1 MLYKIAPFLMIIMV
15 TWITSMAIVQLLKFR
30 IKKKIVEAGLTDE
43 SLVKAIL
50 KDSLGY
56 KERQQNI
63 LKWVFLAGFGGLGLI
78 VQEFIPYNMNESLL
92 PYGVILIFLS
102 VGLLFYYLLNNY
114 LSKNNQDA

>member
-78 VQEFIPYNMNESLL
+78 VQEFIPYKMDESLL